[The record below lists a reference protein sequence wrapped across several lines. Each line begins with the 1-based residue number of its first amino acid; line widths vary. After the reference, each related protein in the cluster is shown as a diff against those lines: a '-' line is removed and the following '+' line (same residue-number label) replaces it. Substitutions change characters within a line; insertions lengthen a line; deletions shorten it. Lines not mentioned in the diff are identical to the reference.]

1 MALSYIFWTPQAPEN
16 DNKQW
21 TICMYIN
28 LECVSSLLRML
39 HVKMSGGQQEI
50 SCTESCES
58 SAAAEFTNSYVSI
71 NL

>member
-1 MALSYIFWTPQAPEN
+1 MTWFFCVECEFLGSKKSAIRVCFLTFEN
-16 DNKQW
+16 
-21 TICMYIN
+21 
-28 LECVSSLLRML
+28 ML

-58 SAAAEFTNSYVSI
+58 SAAAEVTNSYVSI

>member
-1 MALSYIFWTPQAPEN
+1 MQGFLEMEFRVCFLTFEN
-16 DNKQW
+16 
-21 TICMYIN
+21 
-28 LECVSSLLRML
+28 ML

-58 SAAAEFTNSYVSI
+58 SAAAEVTNSYVSI